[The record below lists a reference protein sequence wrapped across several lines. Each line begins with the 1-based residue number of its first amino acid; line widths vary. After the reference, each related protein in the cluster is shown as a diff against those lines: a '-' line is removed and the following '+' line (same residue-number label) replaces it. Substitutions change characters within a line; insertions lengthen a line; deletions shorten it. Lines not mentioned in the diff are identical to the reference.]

1 MAPQILIATASRHG
15 STFDIADEIARVLS
29 RRGFVVVDK
38 AADETDGI
46 DRFAAVIC
54 GSAVYMGRWLPQ
66 ATAFVTRN
74 ADELAQRPVWLF
86 SSGPIGEPPQPEG
99 DPQGIQRLVERL
111 HARGHRTFAGRLDR
125 DRLSLSERV
134 IVGMLRA
141 PKGDFR
147 DFPQVTAWATEIA
160 DALSLL
166 MPSGAAT
173 DATDAVRRALLMAA
187 SH

>member
-29 RRGFVVVDK
+29 RRGFVVLDK
-38 AADETDGI
+38 AADETDGVEPF
-46 DRFAAVIC
+46 DAVIC

-99 DPQGIQRLVERL
+99 DPQGISQLMERL
-111 HARGHRTFAGRLDR
+111 HARGHRNFPGRLDR

-160 DALSLL
+160 DALAPLL
-166 MPSGAAT
+166 TNIAPT
-173 DATDAVRRALLMAA
+173 DQTEAVRKALLTAA

>member
-29 RRGFVVVDK
+29 RRGCVVLDK
-38 AADETDGI
+38 AADETDGVE
-46 DRFAAVIC
+46 RFDAVVC
-54 GSAVYMGRWLPQ
+54 GSAVYMGRWLPE
-66 ATAFVTRN
+66 ANAFVTRN

-99 DPQGIQRLVERL
+99 DPQGVAQLIERVG
-111 HARGHRTFAGRLDR
+111 ARGHRTFAGRLDR
-125 DRLSLSERV
+125 DRLSLAERV

-160 DALSLL
+160 DELAPL
-166 MPSGAAT
+166 GTDTTAT
-173 DATDAVRRALLMAA
+173 DDTDTVRKALLLAA

>member
-1 MAPQILIATASRHG
+1 MSPQILIATASRHG

-29 RRGFVVVDK
+29 RRGFAVVDK

-46 DRFAAVIC
+46 ERFDAVIC
-54 GSAVYMGRWLPQ
+54 GSAVYMGRWLPE
-66 ATAFVTRN
+66 AIAFVTRN
-74 ADELAQRPVWLF
+74 ADELARRPVWLF
-86 SSGPIGEPPQPEG
+86 SSGPIGEPPEPDG
-99 DPQGIQRLVERL
+99 DPQGIAQLMERL
-111 HARGHRTFAGRLDR
+111 HARGHRIFPGRLDR

-160 DALSLL
+160 DAIALL
-166 MPSGAAT
+166 VEDHAAT
-173 DATDAVRRALLMAA
+173 DQTDAVRRALLTAA